1 MNDLSNSI
9 QDGPRERAWA
19 TGINSLT
26 DTELIAA
33 LLGTGS
39 PTTPVGAVAHELLA
53 DVGSIQTLSHLG
65 PAEIARTPGVG
76 PAKAVRI
83 AAAMELGRRARQLPP
98 NPSFA
103 HAHDAAAWL
112 TPRLG
117 HLDHEELWVL
127 ALDRRHRLRGVRRV
141 AQGGVH
147 GCGASPRDMLRGAL
161 LDGAATML
169 IAHNHPSGNPTPSEE
184 DLRTTLEER
193 DAGRLV
199 GLPLLDHLVVTETG
213 RYVSMLARGIL

>member
-1 MNDLSNSI
+1 MDDLEHAL

-19 TGINSLT
+19 TGIHSLS
-26 DTELIAA
+26 DTELIAT
-33 LLGTGS
+33 LLGTG
-39 PTTPVGAVAHELLA
+39 TATAPVGAVAHGLLA
-53 DVGSIQTLSHLG
+53 DAGSIQTLSQLG
-65 PAEIARTPGVG
+65 PAEIARTAGVG

-83 AAAMELGRRARQLPP
+83 AAAMELGRRARKLPEGT
-98 NPSFA
+98 SFA
-103 HAHDAAAWL
+103 HAHDAATWL

-147 GCGASPRDMLRGAL
+147 GCAAAPRDMLRGAL

-184 DLRTTLEER
+184 DVRTTLELR

-213 RYVSMLARGIL
+213 RYVSLLARGIL